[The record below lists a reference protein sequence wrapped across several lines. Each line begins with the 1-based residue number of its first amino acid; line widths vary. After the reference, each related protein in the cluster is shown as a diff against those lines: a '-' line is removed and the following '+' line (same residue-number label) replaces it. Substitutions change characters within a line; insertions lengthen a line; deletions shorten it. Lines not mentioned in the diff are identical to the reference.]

1 MENKGEK
8 PIEFKALTDG
18 LGFHPFSNGLP
29 YAPITPQGT
38 PKPAPKPNFESGS
51 GAYSAGRPTFVTTQ
65 RVQVQRAP
73 IQAQVQSQ
81 AQAQL
86 QSQSPSQFQSQA
98 QFQSLSRPQQHQ
110 IQARSHT
117 QNQTQYQTQAQA
129 QTQAQPLLPAQPAH
143 YGFEYIAR
151 RFLAYFVDSFLNMSL
166 GAGTLFLVLWR
177 QDSNL
182 ESLINPSIIIVSG
195 LFLMFFNWAM
205 ITAQEVA
212 FRTSV
217 GKKFFGL
224 QLHGSHGAILM
235 RAILFVPSS
244 AVFGLGVLWILLS
257 GNGRCW
263 HDSASGAQPQ
273 EIAEL

>member
-29 YAPITPQGT
+29 YAPITPQST
-38 PKPAPKPNFESGS
+38 PRPAPKPNFESGT

-65 RVQVQRAP
+65 RVQVQRAAP
-73 IQAQVQSQ
+73 
-81 AQAQL
+81 
-86 QSQSPSQFQSQA
+86 
-98 QFQSLSRPQQHQ
+98 
-110 IQARSHT
+110 
-117 QNQTQYQTQAQA
+117 QA
-129 QTQAQPLLPAQPAH
+129 QTLVAKAPPLLPIQPPH

-166 GAGTLFLVLWR
+166 GAGTLFLVLWK

-182 ESLINPSIIIVSG
+182 ESLLNPSILVISA

-212 FRTSV
+212 FHTSV

-224 QLHGSHGAILM
+224 QLHGSLGAILM

-244 AVFGLGVLWILLS
+244 AVFGLGVLWILFS

>member
-38 PKPAPKPNFESGS
+38 PKPAPKPSFESGA
-51 GAYSAGRPTFVTTQ
+51 GAYSAGRPTFVTPQ

-73 IQAQVQSQ
+73 IQAQGQVQTRSQ
-81 AQAQL
+81 
-86 QSQSPSQFQSQA
+86 
-98 QFQSLSRPQQHQ
+98 
-110 IQARSHT
+110 T
-117 QNQTQYQTQAQA
+117 QNQSRTQTQA
-129 QTQAQPLLPAQPAH
+129 QAQPLLPAQPAH

-182 ESLINPSIIIVSG
+182 ESLLNPSILVVSA

-212 FRTSV
+212 FHTSV

-224 QLHGSHGAILM
+224 QLHGSLGAILM

-244 AVFGLGVLWILLS
+244 AVFGLGVLWILFS